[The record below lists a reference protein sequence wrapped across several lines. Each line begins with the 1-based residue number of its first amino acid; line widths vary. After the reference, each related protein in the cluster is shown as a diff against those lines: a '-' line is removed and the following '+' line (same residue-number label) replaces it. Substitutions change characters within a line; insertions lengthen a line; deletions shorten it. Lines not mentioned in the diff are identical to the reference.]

1 MYVKVGLYQY
11 NILKSGIVLKMKIK
25 VLEEFTPFG
34 ASSSVVIVVVFIG
47 MKHIYMFITIIIT

>member
-1 MYVKVGLYQY
+1 MYVKVGLYKY

-34 ASSSVVIVVVFIG
+34 ASSSVVVVVLIG